1 VKGRKAQAKRN
12 SRAHYKVYGRPPI
25 ATRFTAGRSGNP
37 KGRPKGSRNAE
48 TTARDALERTIAVGR
63 KGTQRKKTVREIAY
77 ERLGEK
83 ALAGDIKALNFL
95 LSLEDDERERGSDR
109 LDAHTSREAALQI
122 IQAFLDRQR
131 RTEGKQP

>member
-12 SRAHYKVYGRPPI
+12 SRAHYKVGYGRPPI

-48 TTARDALERTIAVGR
+48 TTARDALKRTIAVGG
-63 KGTQRKKTVREIAY
+63 KGPQRKKTVREIAY

-83 ALAGDIKALNFL
+83 ALAGDTKALI
-95 LSLEDDERERGSDR
+95 S
-109 LDAHTSREAALQI
+109 
-122 IQAFLDRQR
+122 
-131 RTEGKQP
+131 PVP